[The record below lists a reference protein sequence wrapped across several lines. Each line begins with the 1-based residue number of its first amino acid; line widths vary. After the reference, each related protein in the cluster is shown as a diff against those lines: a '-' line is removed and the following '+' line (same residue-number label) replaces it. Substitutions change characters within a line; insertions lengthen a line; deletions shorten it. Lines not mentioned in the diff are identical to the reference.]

1 MEEIPY
7 EELLERARENAV
19 QWQREASRRYH
30 SDNTWE
36 RRRAAGAYAE
46 AMHRRDIYWLL
57 SLPSSKKVFDEDRA
71 RRGII

>member
-7 EELLERARENAV
+7 EELIEHARVKAV
-19 QWQREASRRYH
+19 QWQREAARRYH
-30 SDNTWE
+30 DPGE
-36 RRRAAGAYAE
+36 RCRAANAYAE

>member
-7 EELLERARENAV
+7 GELIEHARVKAV
-19 QWQREASRRYH
+19 QWQREAAQRYH
-30 SDNTWE
+30 SSDPWE

-71 RRGII
+71 